1 MNLKILN
8 ALVVRA
14 PPKYRLYDFLI
25 GLLQVK
31 RMNIEN
37 CVADCIVGFINR
49 NRVENSTG
57 LRCFIFT
64 CNNEVEGDFSE

>member
-31 RMNIEN
+31 KMNIEN
-37 CVADCIVGFINR
+37 CVADCIVGFMKWLDYPGHTTSSNL
-49 NRVENSTG
+49 G
-57 LRCFIFT
+57 
-64 CNNEVEGDFSE
+64 G